1 MKFKTMKRIL
11 SVMAACALMTAC
23 GSEQKSEYERYYDS
37 DYQPDTTATAA
48 ARPAPTKPITV
59 PADNTKVA
67 DEEGTLAG
75 VGQED
80 AVGKEGT
87 VAKEEA
93 LKYANGEKLIAKS
106 DCLACHKVDQKLVGP
121 AYEEVAKK
129 YEFNDKN
136 VDYLA
141 GKIIQGGAGVWGE
154 IPMTPHPDI
163 KEADAKEMARY
174 ILALR
179 K

>member
-1 MKFKTMKRIL
+1 
-11 SVMAACALMTAC
+11 MAACALITAC

-48 ARPAPTKPITV
+48 ARPAPARPATV

-75 VGQED
+75 AGQ
-80 AVGKEGT
+80 
-87 VAKEEA
+87 EEA
-93 LKYANGEKLIAKS
+93 LKYQKGEQLIAKS

-121 AYEEVAKK
+121 AYEEVAQK

>member
-1 MKFKTMKRIL
+1 MKRIFI
-11 SVMAACALMTAC
+11 AFTAFALLTAC
-23 GSEQKSEYERYYDS
+23 GNEQKSEYERYYDR
-37 DYQPDTTATAA
+37 DYQPDTMATASRPQPPRPHTTPPDKTANPGDQASTPGA
-48 ARPAPTKPITV
+48 ANAPAK
-59 PADNTKVA
+59 
-67 DEEGTLAG
+67 
-75 VGQED
+75 Q
-80 AVGKEGT
+80 
-87 VAKEEA
+87 EA
-93 LKYANGEKLIAKS
+93 LSAQYVKGEKLIAAS
-106 DCLACHKVDQKLVGP
+106 DCLACHKVDQKVVGP
-121 AYEEVAKK
+121 SYEDVAQK

-141 GKIIQGGAGVWGE
+141 GKIIKGGAGVWGQ

>member
-1 MKFKTMKRIL
+1 MKRIL
-11 SVMAACALMTAC
+11 TVMAACALMTAC

-37 DYQPDTTATAA
+37 DYQPDTTATAS
-48 ARPAPTKPITV
+48 ARPAPAKPATV
-59 PADNTKVA
+59 PADKTKVA
-67 DEEGTLAG
+67 EDSASAG
-75 VGQED
+75 AAQQ
-80 AVGKEGT
+80 
-87 VAKEEA
+87 EA
-93 LKYANGEKLIAKS
+93 LKYQKGEQLIAKS

-121 AYEEVAKK
+121 AYEDVAKK
-129 YEFNDKN
+129 YEMNDKN

-141 GKIIQGGAGVWGE
+141 GKIIKGGAGVWGE
-154 IPMTPHPDI
+154 IPMTPHPDL